1 MMLSEK
7 QTARRARPIGAIVL
21 AACIVVP
28 PAEIAVLIE
37 VGGRGL
43 GPTLALIVLP

>member
-7 QTARRARPIGAIVL
+7 QTARRAWPLGAILL

-28 PAEIAVLIE
+28 LAEIAVLIE

-43 GPTLALIVLP
+43 GPTLAPIVLP